1 MSVEREVLVVED
13 EAVIR
18 GTLRR
23 LLERHSYRVSEAT
36 SVKESLDRFNVNKF
50 DVIISDLKLPGAPG
64 TDLIKISSAPVLI
77 MTAYSSI
84 RSAIDSVKL
93 GAVDYIAKPFDHG
106 ELLNSLD
113 KIVAEHGCRIAADSA
128 DDAPFPGMVGRCP
141 EMRELFRRMRRVAGA
156 GSPVLIQGESGT
168 GKELVARAIHELSG
182 RGRPMVA
189 VNCMAIPENLIE
201 AELFGHE
208 KGAFAGAGET
218 RAGLVEA
225 ADGGTLF
232 LDEIGELPR
241 AVQGRLV
248 RVLQDGEVRRV
259 GAVKART
266 ADMRLIAATQRDL
279 EQLVAEG
286 RFREDLYYRINVM
299 SLHLPPLR
307 ERGEDIGELA
317 RRILS
322 DTCERLKS
330 PSLRFSDGAER
341 AIAAHQWP
349 GNVRELANAIEKAV
363 VLCEGESIGEELL
376 SVETPPWRESGNGA
390 RNGAGNGEAAAEA
403 SPALSLEDYFR
414 HFVREHQ
421 DSMTETELARQ
432 LGISRKCLWERR
444 QRYDIPRKKRQT
456 GAG

>member
-1 MSVEREVLVVED
+1 
-13 EAVIR
+13 
-18 GTLRR
+18 
-23 LLERHSYRVSEAT
+23 
-36 SVKESLDRFNVNKF
+36 
-50 DVIISDLKLPGAPG
+50 
-64 TDLIKISSAPVLI
+64 

-84 RSAIDSVKL
+84 RSAIDSMKL

-106 ELLNSLD
+106 ELLSSLD
-113 KIVAEHGCRIAADSA
+113 RIVAEHGRRIAVDG
-128 DDAPFPGMVGRCP
+128 DDDTPVPGMVGCCP

-168 GKELVARAIHELSG
+168 GKELVARAIHELGG
-182 RGRPMVA
+182 RSRPMVA

-201 AELFGHE
+201 AELFGHG

-218 RAGLVEA
+218 RTGLVEA
-225 ADGGTLF
+225 ADQGTLF
-232 LDEIGELPR
+232 LDEIGELPM

-266 ADMRLIAATQRDL
+266 ANMRLIAATQRDL
-279 EQLVAEG
+279 EQLVAQG

-307 ERGEDIGELA
+307 ERGNDIGELA
-317 RRILS
+317 RQLLS

-330 PSLRFSDGAER
+330 PPRRFSKGAER
-341 AIAAHQWP
+341 AIAAHHWP

-363 VLCEGESIGEELL
+363 VLCEGEYIDENLL
-376 SVETPPWRESGNGA
+376 SAENPAWLGSGNGA
-390 RNGAGNGEAAAEA
+390 DNRDVANGASQG
-403 SPALSLEDYFR
+403 LSLEDYFQ

-444 QRYDIPRKKRQT
+444 QRFGLPRKKRQT
-456 GAG
+456 GA

>member
-1 MSVEREVLVVED
+1 MRAEREVLVVED

-23 LLERHSYRVSEAT
+23 LLERHSYRVSEAA

-50 DVIISDLKLPGAPG
+50 DIIISDLKLPGAPG
-64 TDLIKISSAPVLI
+64 TDLIRISSAPVLI

-106 ELLNSLD
+106 ELLSSLD
-113 KIVAEHGCRIAADSA
+113 KIVAEHGRRIAADSA
-128 DDAPFPGMVGRCP
+128 DDAPFPGMAGRCP

-182 RGRPMVA
+182 RGRPLVA

-201 AELFGHE
+201 TQLFGHE

-232 LDEIGELPR
+232 LDEIGELPI

-248 RVLQDGEVRRV
+248 RVLQDGEVRRI
-259 GAVKART
+259 GAVNART
-266 ADMRLIAATQRDL
+266 ADMRLIAATQRNL
-279 EQLVAEG
+279 EQLVAQG
-286 RFREDLYYRINVM
+286 RFREDLYYRINVI

-330 PSLRFSDGAER
+330 PVLRFSDGAER

-376 SVETPPWRESGNGA
+376 SVETPVWREPGNGA
-390 RNGAGNGEAAAEA
+390 AAAAEA
-403 SPALSLEDYFR
+403 SPGLSLEDYFC

-444 QRYDIPRKKRQT
+444 QRYDIPRKKRQS